1 MAKKVLGRGLGAL
14 IGSGFAST
22 LAPRPAETA
31 IPPSQPTTPP
41 PIVNPAVGSES
52 IIQVPLEKIQ
62 PSRFQPRVQFEANS
76 LAELVESIRH
86 RGVIQ
91 PLIVRGAGEKF
102 ELIAGERRWRA
113 AKEIG
118 LTVVLVIVRE
128 ASDRE
133 ALELALI
140 ENLQRENLN
149 PVEEARGYRQL
160 IEQFG
165 LRQEDIAKRVG
176 KNRTTVANA
185 LRLLTLP
192 DEVQKWVEQGELSV
206 GHAKV
211 ILALETSALQRRAA
225 WRTLK
230 KGLTVRDTERLIER
244 WRAGGISRRRRTEL
258 PHSAQ
263 VTALEEHLQ
272 QKFGTRCRI
281 IGESKGRIEIEFY
294 SPQELDRLLI
304 LLGASEP

>member
-1 MAKKVLGRGLGAL
+1 MARKVLGRGLGAL

-22 LAPRPAETA
+22 LPPRPSEAA
-31 IPPSQPTTPP
+31 IPPAQPTTQPS
-41 PIVNPAVGSES
+41 VNPVAGNET

-62 PSRFQPRVQFEANS
+62 PSRFQPRVQFESNS

-91 PLIVRGAGEKF
+91 PLIVRRAGDKF

-113 AKEIG
+113 TKEVG
-118 LTVVLVIVRE
+118 LTVVPVIVRE

-149 PVEEARGYRQL
+149 PIEEARGYRQL
-160 IEQFG
+160 IGQFG
-165 LRQEDIAKRVG
+165 LRQEDIAQRVG
-176 KNRTTVANA
+176 KNRTTIANS

-225 WRTLK
+225 SRALK
-230 KGLTVRDTERLIER
+230 KGLTVRNTERLIER
-244 WRAGGISRRRRTEL
+244 WKTGGFSRRRRTEL

-263 VTALEEHLQ
+263 VSALEEHLQ

-281 IGESKGRIEIEFY
+281 VGESKGRIEIEFY